1 MPYPPCISGYP
12 GSRRVTW
19 PHLVGKPAAVA
30 KATIERERPGVTA
43 VIISKDSG
51 RILDFCFNRVWLLV
65 NNDPQRTVADV
76 PMIG

>member
-1 MPYPPCISGYP
+1 MPYPPCLSGNP
-12 GSRRVTW
+12 GRRRVTW

-43 VIISKDSG
+43 VIISKYDG
-51 RILDFCFNRVWLLV
+51 RIEDFCFNRVWLNV
-65 NNDPQRTVADV
+65 NNDPQRTVAIV